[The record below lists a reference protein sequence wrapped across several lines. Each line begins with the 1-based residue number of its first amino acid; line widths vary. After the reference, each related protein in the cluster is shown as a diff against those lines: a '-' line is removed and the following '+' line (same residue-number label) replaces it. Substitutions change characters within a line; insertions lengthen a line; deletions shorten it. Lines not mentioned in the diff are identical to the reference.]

1 MTTPRLLSNRYELG
15 DTLGVDL
22 VGFRARV
29 MAETMR
35 RPEGLEFSPPPR
47 PRKGARPIAMSDPVQ
62 ALLDS
67 IDGRLSAIERHLGM
81 DSGGPENVVP
91 PS

>member
-1 MTTPRLLSNRYELG
+1 
-15 DTLGVDL
+15 VI
-22 VGFRARV
+22 
-29 MAETMR
+29 AETES
-35 RPEGLEFSPPPR
+35 RPEGLEYTPMLRVQTR
-47 PRKGARPIAMSDPVQ
+47 PRRTTISDPVQ

-81 DSGGPENVVP
+81 DSGGPGNVVP